1 MTKTVQQIYVD
12 LATRINY
19 PLTPS
24 YRCLSKVIG
33 YINLLLALV
42 NTPQFISEV
51 ELTGEANHKV
61 YNGKEK
67 IAYLYSGKPAK
78 INPDGTLD
86 TNETKAYVISKYLF
100 RNSAGQYISYVDNE
114 LDEIV
119 NDDYVQP
126 LVTALYLLFNNV
138 SPDEAATYL
147 NSSCSQS
154 QSEMYSGMIDLDSFR
169 KRL

>member
-24 YRCLSKVIG
+24 YRCMSKVIG
-33 YINLLLALV
+33 YINILLALV

-51 ELTGEANHKV
+51 ELTGEDNHKV
-61 YNGKEK
+61 YSGKEK
-67 IAYLYSGKPAK
+67 IAYLYSGKPARL
-78 INPDGTLD
+78 NPDGTINTTED
-86 TNETKAYVISKYLF
+86 KAYVISKYLF
-100 RNSAGQYISYVDNE
+100 KNSADEYISYISNE
-114 LDEIV
+114 TDLIV
-119 NDDYVQP
+119 NDEYVQP

-154 QSEMYSGMIDLDSFR
+154 QSETYSGMLDLDSIR
-169 KRL
+169 NRL

>member
-24 YRCLSKVIG
+24 YRCMSKVIG
-33 YINLLLALV
+33 YINILLALV

-51 ELTGEANHKV
+51 ELTGEKNHKT
-61 YNGKEK
+61 YSGKEK
-67 IAYLYSGKPAK
+67 IAYLYSGKPARL
-78 INPDGTLD
+78 NPDGTINTTED
-86 TNETKAYVISKYLF
+86 KAYVISKYLF
-100 RNSAGQYISYVDNE
+100 KNSSNEYISYINNE
-114 LDEIV
+114 TDMIV

-154 QSEMYSGMIDLDSFR
+154 QSEMYSGMIDLDNIR